1 MPSSIRCGKGE
12 RKIRE
17 ERIIR
22 QIVNG
27 DREKYALLIER
38 YKNELYRIVYAILRH
53 PKDAEDVL
61 QEAFVQIFLSLPDY
75 RGNGLKTWMARIAV
89 NKAIDYKRKRYRS
102 KEEPLLSQMEH
113 FPPDEAMRE
122 RSDVGDDIVA
132 KERISLI
139 RRRIDELPEGYRDV
153 VEAYFLK
160 GKSYKEI
167 AAATGQTVKSVE
179 SRLYRAKRWIRRHW
193 KEDDFW

>member
-1 MPSSIRCGKGE
+1 M
-12 RKIRE
+12 
-17 ERIIR
+17 
-22 QIVNG
+22 
-27 DREKYALLIER
+27 
-38 YKNELYRIVYAILRH
+38 
-53 PKDAEDVL
+53 
-61 QEAFVQIFLSLPDY
+61 
-75 RGNGLKTWMARIAV
+75 
-89 NKAIDYKRKRYRS
+89 
-102 KEEPLLSQMEH
+102 SQMEH